1 MTDSKSTTVHE
12 IITREEEIKGSSDR
26 SFGVVFT
33 IFFSIIGCWPLMN
46 GQIPHVWALIVAG
59 SLLIIAIIYPRLLA
73 PLNHLWLKFGLLLHK
88 ITNPL
93 ILGLVFFVT
102 VTPIAIIMRIL
113 GKDPLNRRIDCD
125 AKSYWIDRHPP
136 GPAPDTMPNQF

>member
-1 MTDSKSTTVHE
+1 MTDSTTVHE
-12 IITREEEIKGSSDR
+12 VITRDEEIKGSSDR

-93 ILGLVFFVT
+93 ILGLVFFST

-125 AKSYWIDRHPP
+125 ATSYWIDRHPP